1 MSAQDNTWR
10 LTNATQLRPIASPSS
25 ISGAGMAGQTESSKN
40 DFSEQWPI
48 TSDGKPAGSKL
59 YR

>member
-1 MSAQDNTWR
+1 MLLW